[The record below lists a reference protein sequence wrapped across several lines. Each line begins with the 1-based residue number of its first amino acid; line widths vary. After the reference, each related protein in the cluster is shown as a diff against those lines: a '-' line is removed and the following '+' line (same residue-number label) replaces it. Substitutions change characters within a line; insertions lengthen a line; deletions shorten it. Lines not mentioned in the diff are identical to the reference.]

1 MVERLMSE
9 ATATSAQ
16 PPRPRE
22 IVKRHNV
29 VTRVTHWF
37 NVLAVFVLLM
47 SGLQIFNAHPR
58 LYWGKAGANADMPFI
73 EVQSVDSNGDGQRGL
88 VRFGRHAIDTTGF
101 LGVSGSGDALMSR
114 GFPAWATLPSYQD
127 LATGRRWH
135 LAFGWVLVV
144 NGLLYLLY
152 NAATGHLRRS
162 IVPGRKELG
171 ARHLWQ
177 EVKDHARLRFPTG
190 EADKS
195 YNAIQKITYAS
206 VIFGAIPLIVLTGL
220 TMSPGFNAIA
230 PWLLDVFGGRQSA
243 RTLHFIAAAALVAF
257 IIVHV
262 ALVLLAGPWNL
273 MRSMIT
279 GRYAVKPDR
288 VA

>member
-1 MVERLMSE
+1 MDQAL
-9 ATATSAQ
+9 AFPDAAAADAK
-16 PPRPRE
+16 PARE
-22 IVKRHNV
+22 IVKRHSILVRATHWLNV
-29 VTRVTHWF
+29 V
-37 NVLAVFVLLM
+37 AVFVLLM

-58 LYWGKAGANADMPFI
+58 LYWGQAGANADTPVL
-73 EVQSVDSNGDGQRGL
+73 EVKGEGGQRG
-88 VRFGRHAIDTTGF
+88 VVAIGRATIETTGF
-101 LGVSGSGDALMSR
+101 LGVSGPPDARQSR
-114 GFPAWATLPSYQD
+114 GFPGWATLPSYQD

-135 LAFGWVLVV
+135 LAFSWILVV

-152 NAATGHLRRS
+152 NAVTGHLRRD

-171 ARHLWQ
+171 ARHLWR
-177 EVKDHARLRFPTG
+177 EIKDHARLRFATG

-195 YNAIQKITYAS
+195 YNALQKITYAG
-206 VIFGAIPLIVLTGL
+206 VIFVVIPLIVLTGL

-230 PWLLDVFGGRQSA
+230 PWLLDLFGGRQSA
-243 RTLHFIAAAALVAF
+243 RTLHFMAATGLVGF

-279 GRYAVKPDR
+279 GKYAVKPER
-288 VA
+288 T